1 MFGYGRVG
9 YFMSE
14 FSLILM
20 LDKVLVWMSGT
31 IVLNRLFNLFII
43 LIHKIYIYIYIFI
56 IF

>member
-1 MFGYGRVG
+1 MFG

-43 LIHKIYIYIYIFI
+43 LIHKKNIYIYIFI
-56 IF
+56 ILLKL

>member
-20 LDKVLVWMSGT
+20 LDKVLVDELGHV
-31 IVLNRLFNLFII
+31 IVNLFAWS
-43 LIHKIYIYIYIFI
+43 KSGNGS
-56 IF
+56 